1 MISHFVVFPSLNTGN
16 EPKKEINEFYWKINV
31 VSIKLIKYQDREKYF

>member
-16 EPKKEINEFYWKINV
+16 EPKKEINEFYWKIMSFQVNQ
-31 VSIKLIKYQDREKYF
+31 IPEDWGK